1 MSTHQNDDELH
12 HLLGAFVLGGL
23 SGDEHRDFTR
33 HLRHCETCQQESAQF
48 SGLPSLLDLVD
59 AEDVPA
65 ILTGVTGAAE
75 FSDPVGPSSTPPAL
89 LDAVRAQRLRGRWR
103 LVAAAA
109 VLVVAAGGVGV
120 ALAPAISRLNEPPTS
135 RIVARGP
142 AGSATSV
149 DIALVTRGWGTQ
161 VDLSGSD
168 LPTSGVLYLEVT
180 DLQGR
185 SWDVA
190 SWSGTPSGRTTLTTA
205 CWVKAANI
213 KMIQV
218 HTREGQTVA
227 AATT

>member
-1 MSTHQNDDELH
+1 MSIHQNDDQLH

-23 SGDEHRDFTR
+23 SADEHRDFTR
-33 HLRHCETCQQESAQF
+33 HLRHCETCQRESAQF

-59 AEDVPA
+59 THEAPA
-65 ILTGVTGAAE
+65 VLSGVSTVV
-75 FSDPVGPSSTPPAL
+75 DPVGPSGTPPAL
-89 LDAVRAQRLRGRWR
+89 LDAVRARRRRGRWR
-103 LVAAAA
+103 LAAAAA

-120 ALAPAISRLNEPPTS
+120 AVAPAVSRLGEPPTS

-142 AGSATSV
+142 AGSTTSV
-149 DIALVTRGWGTQ
+149 DVALVTRGWGTQ

-190 SWSGTPSGRTTLTTA
+190 SWTGTPSGRTTLTTA
-205 CWVKAANI
+205 CWVKPANI
-213 KMIQV
+213 KMVQV

>member
-1 MSTHQNDDELH
+1 MSSHQHDDELH

-48 SGLPSLLDLVD
+48 SGLPTLLDLVD
-59 AEDVPA
+59 HEVAPAVLAGVP
-65 ILTGVTGAAE
+65 GASGPA
-75 FSDPVGPSSTPPAL
+75 DPVGALNTPPAL
-89 LDAVRAQRLRGRWR
+89 LDAVRNRRRRGRSR

-120 ALAPAISRLNEPPTS
+120 AVAPAISRLSEPPTS

-142 AGSATSV
+142 AGSTTSV

-180 DLQGR
+180 DLEGR

-190 SWSGTPSGRTTLTTA
+190 SWTGTPSGRTALTTA
-205 CWVKAANI
+205 CWVKAASI
-213 KMIQV
+213 KTVQV
-218 HTREGQTVA
+218 HTREGRTVA
-227 AATT
+227 AADV